1 MLGSTF
7 PSDFASTRQVK
18 WGSEKQRSSGR
29 ATTTGSGSPNSD
41 ADTHSTRDRIVHS
54 EGAHEQCL
62 LGTFEPHTRLWSQIL
77 LTAKGNDMPA
87 TNEALQRAASPNAR
101 NAADAA
107 EEVAENVTDFAN
119 DLARKAGKQ
128 FTRASNMAT
137 DVYEEAHEASKEYP
151 HVTLAL
157 AAGFGFLLGVL
168 VTRR

>member
-77 LTAKGNDMPA
+77 LTAKGNDM
-87 TNEALQRAASPNAR
+87 
-101 NAADAA
+101 
-107 EEVAENVTDFAN
+107 
-119 DLARKAGKQ
+119 
-128 FTRASNMAT
+128 ASNMAT

-168 VTRR
+168 ATRR

>member
-1 MLGSTF
+1 
-7 PSDFASTRQVK
+7 
-18 WGSEKQRSSGR
+18 
-29 ATTTGSGSPNSD
+29 
-41 ADTHSTRDRIVHS
+41 
-54 EGAHEQCL
+54 
-62 LGTFEPHTRLWSQIL
+62 
-77 LTAKGNDMPA
+77 MPA

-151 HVTLAL
+151 HVIPGARSRFRL
-157 AAGFGFLLGVL
+157 F
-168 VTRR
+168 TRRTRHPEVDVYDRGDVRADHMQPSV